1 MAEQLA
7 RPTPLDVAVRAPR
20 LIAEAPRGGI
30 AEQRLAARPLFD
42 RHTWEQAIR
51 YSELHPYSRLMA
63 MMLAHYAD
71 GCGHIPSSDVLVAA
85 RLAKACNVPVQ
96 DVHISLA
103 VLYRERFIDRGEPSG
118 HTPRSVTLTL
128 PPGYRRPER
137 PHSPGGRP

>member
-7 RPTPLDVAVRAPR
+7 RPTPLNVAARAPR
-20 LIAEAPRGGI
+20 LIAEPPRREV

-51 YSELHPYSRLMA
+51 YSELHPYSRLLA

-71 GCGHIPSSDVLVAA
+71 GTGHIPSSDVLVAP

-96 DVHISLA
+96 DVHISLS
-103 VLYRERFIDRGEPSG
+103 VLYRERYIDRGEPSG
-118 HTPRSVTLTL
+118 HTPRSVTLSF
-128 PPGYRRPER
+128 PPGYQR
-137 PHSPGGRP
+137 PHSPGDRP